1 MRFTRLFS
9 IIDIGNQSNEKETVA
24 AIQLGF
30 QLAAEAKCLGMWS
43 KLMQLTSKFYKRLEK
58 NPPTTIYG
66 GAKLNDAQL

>member
-9 IIDIGNQSNEKETVA
+9 IIEQGNSSNEAKTVEA
-24 AIQLGF
+24 LQLGF
-30 QLAAEAKCLGMWS
+30 QLAAQSKVLGMWS

-66 GAKLNDAQL
+66 GAKLNDA